1 MSYHNQIYLISAIN
15 KTKKEGMCLNFMVLT
30 MCFDSLKKS
39 IIVHS
44 NKKRR
49 YSRSADLTNKQNE
62 KSKSDK

>member
-1 MSYHNQIYLISAIN
+1 
-15 KTKKEGMCLNFMVLT
+15 MCLNFMVLT